1 MTVSAVA
8 GAAWLRLRTGAAGA
22 ALGVFAIRVGAAVLG
37 YGAQVI
43 AARLMGFEGY
53 GVYASL
59 WVWTAMLG
67 HTLTLGL
74 SQGACRF
81 LPTDQARGDLDHARG
96 YLLAGVLLTLAVSA
110 VAALLGLGLAW
121 LHPGTLAGPYGAPFA
136 LAACLLPVLALQDY
150 LEGVARSQNW
160 VVLAILPPYLLRQLV
175 MVSALAAAVLAGAPP
190 RAETAMACMLSA
202 ALVSAALQACL
213 VARRLRRVLP
223 AGPRRFRVRAWLRA
237 CLPIAL
243 VDLATTA
250 FGFVDVLLLGLLMPP
265 AAVGVYFAATR
276 VQQFV
281 PFVQFA
287 ASAATAQRFSAAGA
301 RGDRAALARLVR
313 LQAQATAAATLATGL
328 AVLAAGPLLL
338 ALFGE
343 GFGAGVP
350 VLAVLVLGSVTA
362 SLFGPGE
369 DLLTMLG
376 GERLCAAL
384 TLAALGAAI
393 VLGLLLIP
401 ALGLLGAAAALSA
414 ATVLRALAL
423 ARAARAVHGLATP
436 IWSGFRT
443 ARAGSGS

>member
-1 MTVSAVA
+1 
-8 GAAWLRLRTGAAGA
+8 
-22 ALGVFAIRVGAAVLG
+22 
-37 YGAQVI
+37 
-43 AARLMGFEGY
+43 
-53 GVYASL
+53 
-59 WVWTAMLG
+59 
-67 HTLTLGL
+67 
-74 SQGACRF
+74 
-81 LPTDQARGDLDHARG
+81 
-96 YLLAGVLLTLAVSA
+96 
-110 VAALLGLGLAW
+110 
-121 LHPGTLAGPYGAPFA
+121 
-136 LAACLLPVLALQDY
+136 
-150 LEGVARSQNW
+150 
-160 VVLAILPPYLLRQLV
+160 
-175 MVSALAAAVLAGAPP
+175 
-190 RAETAMACMLSA
+190 
-202 ALVSAALQACL
+202 
-213 VARRLRRVLP
+213 
-223 AGPRRFRVRAWLRA
+223 PRRFRVRAWLRA

-436 IWSGFRT
+436 IWSGLRT
-443 ARAGSGS
+443 ARAGAGS